1 MITFHSFFTTSRS
14 LNIDATSTK
23 RIDSGASTPR
33 IQTQGM
39 DGLLGISRKFPAK
52 QRTTVS
58 LVVGKNNMCV
68 TPSKISKYRYI
79 PHNLWLLHAL

>member
-1 MITFHSFFTTSRS
+1 
-14 LNIDATSTK
+14 
-23 RIDSGASTPR
+23 
-33 IQTQGM
+33 M

-68 TPSKISKYRYI
+68 TPSKISKYRYVI
-79 PHNLWLLHAL
+79 NPTELTAAPYRISPRF